1 VLIFLFNVE
10 NLKKMGLLKT
20 TITRRTVPGGGKKLF
35 PNIVSFSNIGNDQ
48 MVEYLAVNS
57 GINRPLAI
65 AAVNALRAVFV
76 NYLMNGHTV
85 QIPQLGTFS
94 LSAKCKLV
102 SNAKDAGPDCIKRLK
117 IRFTPK
123 GTIKSACKSVKFSGI
138 TVDDDVNP

>member
-1 VLIFLFNVE
+1 
-10 NLKKMGLLKT
+10 MGLLKT

-85 QIPQLGTFS
+85 
-94 LSAKCKLV
+94 SAKCKLV

-138 TVDDDVNP
+138 PVDDDVNP

>member
-1 VLIFLFNVE
+1 
-10 NLKKMGLLKT
+10 MGLLKT
-20 TITRRTVPGGGKKLF
+20 TITSRTSPEGGKKLY

-65 AAVNALRAVFV
+65 AAVNALRAIFV

-94 LSAKCKLV
+94 LSARTKSV
-102 SNAKDAGPDCIKRLK
+102 ADKDKAGPSCIKAIR
-117 IRFTPK
+117 IRFTPA
-123 GTIKSACKSVKFSGI
+123 GTTMQAAKSVKFSSL
-138 TVDDDVNP
+138 VDDDTLDMA

>member
-1 VLIFLFNVE
+1 
-10 NLKKMGLLKT
+10 MGTLKT

-35 PNIVSFSNIGNDQ
+35 PNIVSFKSIGNDDLIERMMQ
-48 MVEYLAVNS
+48 NS
-57 GINRPLAI
+57 GINKVVAI
-65 AAVNALRAVFV
+65 AAAAALRQVFT
-76 NYLMNGHTV
+76 NYVLNGHTV

>member
-1 VLIFLFNVE
+1 
-10 NLKKMGLLKT
+10 MGLLKT
-20 TITRRTVPGGGKKLF
+20 TITSRTSPEGGKKLY

-65 AAVNALRAVFV
+65 AAVNALRAIFV

-102 SNAKDAGPDCIKRLK
+102 NDIKDAGPDSIKRLK

-123 GTIKSACKSVKFSGI
+123 STIRSACKSVKFAGI
-138 TVDDDVNP
+138 TPEDDEPVNP